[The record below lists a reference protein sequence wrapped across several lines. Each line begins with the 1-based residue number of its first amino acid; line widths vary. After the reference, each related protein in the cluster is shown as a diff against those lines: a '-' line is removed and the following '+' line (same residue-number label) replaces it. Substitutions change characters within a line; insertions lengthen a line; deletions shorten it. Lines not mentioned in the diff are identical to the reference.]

1 MAFREDT
8 ALSSFPNATEA
19 VEACLANVAAHNDT
33 HKIAITV
40 MADEARRLAQVCDEA
55 ASRGEWLGVL
65 HGMPIALKDNIDTA
79 GVRSTA
85 GSKFFFDRV
94 PEANAP
100 VVDKILA
107 AGGIPILKA
116 NMAEFAMGGTSQNPH
131 HGACRNPWDVSR
143 IPGGSSGGSGAAVA
157 AEMCVGAYGTDT
169 SGSVRI
175 PGTIN
180 GVVGMRPTVGRVSNR
195 GTVPVS
201 AAFDTV
207 GPLAK
212 TAVDTARLLAATQ
225 GFDPHD
231 PTSVNRRSDDIL
243 TGLTDGV
250 AGMRIGVPRS
260 FFFEN
265 LHPDVATATE
275 TALTV
280 LETLGAQLVDVTI
293 DNAEASP
300 EQYRTLLHADV
311 ATFHKDRLENQRELF
326 GEDVYDRM
334 MLGYHT
340 TAMEYVA
347 AQTFQRAWIAQFD
360 ALFDDIDLLFTPA
373 SPVLTPSAE
382 GADMLATT
390 KEVARFTMPLSLAL
404 LPSLSVP
411 SGFDR
416 DGMPVG
422 VQLAA
427 KPWDDGL
434 VLRAAVAYQQATD
447 FHTQRAPILD

>member
-1 MAFREDT
+1 M
-8 ALSSFPNATEA
+8 SSFPNATAA
-19 VEACLANVAAHNDT
+19 VEQCLTNITAHNDT

-40 MADEARRLAQVCDEA
+40 MANEALRLARHCDEA

-65 HGMPIALKDNIDTA
+65 HGMPIGLKDNIDTA

-94 PEANAP
+94 PDTNAP

-116 NMAEFAMGGTSQNPH
+116 NMAEFAMGGTSQNAH

-157 AEMCVGAYGTDT
+157 AEMCVGAFGTDT

-180 GVVGMRPTVGRVSNR
+180 GVVGMRPTLGRVSNR

-201 AAFDTV
+201 DAFDTV
-207 GPLAK
+207 GPIAYS
-212 TAVDTARLLAATQ
+212 AIDTARLLAATQ
-225 GFDPHD
+225 GYDPLD
-231 PTSVNRRSDDIL
+231 PTSANRRGDDVL
-243 TGLTDGV
+243 NGLTDGI
-250 AGMRIGVPRS
+250 AGKRIGVPRS

-265 LHPDVATATE
+265 VHPDVAVATE
-275 TALTV
+275 TALDG
-280 LETLGAQLVDVTI
+280 LEALGAELVEVTI
-293 DNAEASP
+293 NHAEEAP

-311 ATFHKDRLENQRELF
+311 ANFHRERLEKEPELF
-326 GEDVYDRM
+326 GEDVYDRI

-340 TAMEYVA
+340 SAMDYVA
-347 AQTFQRAWIAQFD
+347 ARTFQHAWLAQFT
-360 ALFDDIDLLFTPA
+360 ALFADVDLMVTPG

-411 SGFDR
+411 NGFDR
-416 DGMPVG
+416 NGMPVG
-422 VQLAA
+422 LQLAA
-427 KPWDDGL
+427 KPWDDAL
-434 VLRAAVAYQQATD
+434 LLRAAVAYQRVTS
-447 FHTQRAPILD
+447 FHTQRPALISSP

>member
-1 MAFREDT
+1 V
-8 ALSSFPNATEA
+8 SSLPNATTA
-19 VEACLANVAAHNDT
+19 VEECLANIAAHNDT

-40 MADEARRLAQVCDEA
+40 MADEALRLAKRCDDA
-55 ASRGEWLGVL
+55 ARRGEWLGVL
-65 HGMPIALKDNIDTA
+65 HGMPVALKDNIDTA
-79 GVRSTA
+79 GVRTTA

-94 PEANAP
+94 PDTNAP

-116 NMAEFAMGGTSQNPH
+116 NMAEFAMGGTSQNAH
-131 HGACRNPWDVSR
+131 HGACRNPWDVTR

-157 AEMCVGAYGTDT
+157 AGMSVGALGTDT

-180 GVVGMRPTVGRVSNR
+180 GVVGMRPTLGRVSNR

-201 AAFDTV
+201 DAFDTV
-207 GPLAK
+207 GPLAYS
-212 TAVDTARLLAATQ
+212 AIDTARLLAATQ

-231 PTSVNRRSDDIL
+231 PTSANRRGDDVL
-243 TGLTDGV
+243 NGLTDGIN
-250 AGMRIGVPRS
+250 GLKIGVPRG

-265 LHPDVATATE
+265 LHPDVAVATE
-275 TALTV
+275 TALDV
-280 LETLGAQLVDVTI
+280 LEGLGVELVEVSI
-293 DNAEASP
+293 DNADEAP

-311 ATFHKDRLENQRELF
+311 ATYHRERLENQPELF
-326 GEDVYDRM
+326 GEDVYDRI

-340 TAMEYVA
+340 TALDYVA
-347 AQTFQRAWIAQFD
+347 AQTFKHAWISQFD
-360 ALFDDIDLLFTPA
+360 RLFDTVDLIVTPA

-422 VQLAA
+422 IQLAA
-427 KPWDDGL
+427 KPWDDAL
-434 VLRAAVAYQQATD
+434 LLRAAVAYQSVTG
-447 FHTQRAPILD
+447 FHTQRPAILG

>member
-1 MAFREDT
+1 M
-8 ALSSFPNATEA
+8 SSFSHASEA
-19 VEACLANVAAHNDT
+19 VETCLANIEAHNDT

-40 MADEARRLAQVCDEA
+40 MADEARRLARVCDEA

-65 HGMPIALKDNIDTA
+65 HGMPVALKDNIDTA

-94 PEANAP
+94 PDTNAP
-100 VVDKILA
+100 VVEKILA

-116 NMAEFAMGGTSQNPH
+116 NMAEFAMGGTSQNAH
-131 HGACRNPWDVSR
+131 HGPCRNPWDVSR

-157 AEMCVGAYGTDT
+157 AEMCVGALGTDT

-195 GTVPVS
+195 GTIPVS
-201 AAFDTV
+201 ATFDTV
-207 GPLAK
+207 GPLAYS
-212 TAVDTARLLAATQ
+212 AVDTARLLAATQ
-225 GFDPHD
+225 GFDPKD
-231 PTSVNRRSDDIL
+231 PTSVNRRSDDVL
-243 TGLTDGV
+243 NGLTDGI
-250 AGMRIGVPRS
+250 AGMRIGVPRT

-265 LHPDVATATE
+265 VHPDVAVASE
-275 TALTV
+275 TALEV
-280 LETLGAQLVDVTI
+280 LEGLGAELVEVTI
-293 DNAEASP
+293 TDADDAP

-311 ATFHKDRLENQRELF
+311 AEYHRERLDNQPDMF
-326 GEDVYDRM
+326 GEDVYERI

-340 TAMEYVA
+340 NAMDYVA
-347 AQTFQRAWIAQFD
+347 ARTFQHAWIRQFD
-360 ALFDDIDLLFTPA
+360 AVFDTVDLLITPGA
-373 SPVLTPSAE
+373 PVLTPHAE

-390 KEVARFTMPLSLAL
+390 KDVARFTMPLSLAL

-416 DGMPVG
+416 DGMPIG
-422 VQLAA
+422 IQLAA
-427 KPWDDGL
+427 KPWDDAL
-434 VLRAAVAYQQATD
+434 LLRAAVAYQSVTG
-447 FHTQRAPILD
+447 FHKERPALLK

>member
-1 MAFREDT
+1 M
-8 ALSSFPNATEA
+8 SSFSHASEA
-19 VEACLANVAAHNDT
+19 VETCLANIEAHNDT

-40 MADEARRLAQVCDEA
+40 MADEARRLARVCDEA

-65 HGMPIALKDNIDTA
+65 HGMPVALKDNIDTA

-94 PEANAP
+94 PDTNAP
-100 VVDKILA
+100 VVEKILA

-116 NMAEFAMGGTSQNPH
+116 NMAEFAMGGTSQNAH
-131 HGACRNPWDVSR
+131 HGPCRNPWDVSR

-157 AEMCVGAYGTDT
+157 AEMCVGALGTDT

-195 GTVPVS
+195 GTIPVS
-201 AAFDTV
+201 ATFDTV
-207 GPLAK
+207 GPLAYS
-212 TAVDTARLLAATQ
+212 AVDTARLLAATQ
-225 GFDPHD
+225 GFDPKD
-231 PTSVNRRSDDIL
+231 PTSVNRRSDDVL
-243 TGLTDGV
+243 NGLTDGI
-250 AGMRIGVPRS
+250 AGMRIGVPRT

-265 LHPDVATATE
+265 VHPDVAVASE
-275 TALTV
+275 TALEV
-280 LETLGAQLVDVTI
+280 LEGLGAELVEVTI
-293 DNAEASP
+293 TDADDAP

-311 ATFHKDRLENQRELF
+311 AEYHRERLDNQPDMF
-326 GEDVYDRM
+326 GEDVYERI

-340 TAMEYVA
+340 NAMDYVA
-347 AQTFQRAWIAQFD
+347 ARTFQHAWIRQFD
-360 ALFDDIDLLFTPA
+360 AVFDTVDLLITPGA
-373 SPVLTPSAE
+373 PVLTPAAE

-390 KEVARFTMPLSLAL
+390 KDVARFTMPLSLAL

-416 DGMPVG
+416 DGMPIG
-422 VQLAA
+422 IQLAA
-427 KPWDDGL
+427 KPWDDAL
-434 VLRAAVAYQQATD
+434 LLRAAVAYQSVTG
-447 FHTQRAPILD
+447 FHKERPALLK

>member
-1 MAFREDT
+1 V
-8 ALSSFPNATEA
+8 SSFSNATAA
-19 VEACLANVAAHNDT
+19 VEACLANIQAHNDT

-40 MADEARRLAQVCDEA
+40 MADDALRLARNCDEA
-55 ASRGEWLGVL
+55 AGRGEWLGVL

-94 PEANAP
+94 PDTNAP

-116 NMAEFAMGGTSQNPH
+116 NMAEFAMGGTSQNLH

-157 AEMCVGAYGTDT
+157 AEMCVGAFGTDT

-180 GVVGMRPTVGRVSNR
+180 GVVGMRPTLGRVSNR
-195 GTVPVS
+195 GTIPVS

-207 GPLAK
+207 GPLAYS
-212 TAVDTARLLAATQ
+212 AIGTARLLAATQ

-231 PTSVNRRSDDIL
+231 PTSVNRRGDDVL
-243 TGLTDGV
+243 NGLTDGIKGLRV
-250 AGMRIGVPRS
+250 GVPRG

-265 LHPDVATATE
+265 VHPDVAVASE
-275 TALTV
+275 TALSV
-280 LETLGAQLVDVTI
+280 LEGLGAELVEIAITDA
-293 DNAEASP
+293 DEAP

-311 ATFHKDRLENQRELF
+311 ATYHRERLENQPELF
-326 GEDVYDRM
+326 GEDVYDRI
-334 MLGYHT
+334 MLGYLT
-340 TAMEYVA
+340 TALDYVT
-347 AQTFQRAWIAQFD
+347 AQTFQHNWIAQFT
-360 ALFDDIDLLFTPA
+360 ALFANVDLLITPA
-373 SPVLTPSAE
+373 CPVLTPSAE

-422 VQLAA
+422 IQLAA
-427 KPWDDGL
+427 KPWDDAL
-434 VLRAAVAYQQATD
+434 LLRAAVAYQSVTG
-447 FHTQRAPILD
+447 FHTERPAILR